1 MFAVFDEGITVS
13 VHGGDELGRYRVV
26 RQLRAL
32 AGIGVV
38 EADDGIAAV
47 DVLLLSR
54 HDPDAPAR
62 LRAMVRANRAPLLV
76 VADDLGPAELMA
88 VGEYGV
94 QSVLWR
100 DRLTPGRLARAVHNA
115 AGCCPR
121 VPLPLALV

>member
-1 MFAVFDEGITVS
+1 MFDEGITVS

-38 EADDGIAAV
+38 AADEGPAAV

-54 HDPDAPAR
+54 HDPEAADR
-62 LRAMVRANRAPLLV
+62 LRAMARANRAPLLV

-94 QSVLWR
+94 RSVLWGE
-100 DRLTPGRLARAVHNA
+100 RLTPGRLSRAVHTA
-115 AGCCPR
+115 AGCCPGA
-121 VPLPLALV
+121 PLPLALV